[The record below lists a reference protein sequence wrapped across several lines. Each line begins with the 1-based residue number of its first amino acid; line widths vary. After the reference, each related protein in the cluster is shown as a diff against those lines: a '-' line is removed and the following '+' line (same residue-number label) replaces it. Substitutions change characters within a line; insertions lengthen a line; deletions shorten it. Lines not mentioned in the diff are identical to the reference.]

1 MIQQDMLKQKK
12 LGKNGAKTAKKICIV
27 YGGDPNCSQAV
38 LMRLKISIWKNYN
51 CFNRAANSLKK
62 STEEMTADV
71 LMTVL

>member
-38 LMRLKISIWKNYN
+38 LMRLKISI
-51 CFNRAANSLKK
+51 
-62 STEEMTADV
+62 
-71 LMTVL
+71 